1 VSTIPVY
8 REDLLVEALR
18 ELTEALE
25 GIRGAVIV
33 SVEGFVVAAYPGGGS
48 APGAPDSP
56 QVAAMAATLFALG
69 EQTLLRLA
77 QGESRRLL
85 IEGDTGAMIVYPID
99 EQAILAAMVRR
110 ETKMGLALHTVERWA
125 GRLANILNGTA

>member
-1 VSTIPVY
+1 MSSIPVY
-8 REDLLVEALR
+8 REDLLVGALKQ
-18 ELTEALE
+18 LAGAIE

-33 SVEGFVVAAYPGGGS
+33 SVEGFVVAAYPSGGN

-99 EQAILAAMVRR
+99 EQAILAAMVQR
-110 ETKMGLALHTVERWA
+110 ETKMGLALHTVERCA
-125 GRLANILNGTA
+125 EELANILSA

>member
-1 VSTIPVY
+1 VSSLPVY
-8 REDLLVEALR
+8 REDLLVGALK
-18 ELTEALE
+18 ELTGALE
-25 GIRGAVIV
+25 GIHGAVIV
-33 SVEGFVVAAYPGGGS
+33 SIEGFVVAAYPSGGS

-99 EQAILAAMVRR
+99 EQAILAAMVQR
-110 ETKMGLALHTVERWA
+110 EAKMGLALHTVERYA
-125 GRLANILNGTA
+125 ARLAEILNGSA